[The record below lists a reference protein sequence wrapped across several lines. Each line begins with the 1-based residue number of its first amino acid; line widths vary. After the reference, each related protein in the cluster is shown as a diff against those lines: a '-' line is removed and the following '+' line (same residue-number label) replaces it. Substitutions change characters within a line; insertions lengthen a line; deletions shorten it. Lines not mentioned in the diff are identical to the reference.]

1 MNLSLRIPSEELAP
15 LKPFISIVL
24 VISMLLGLVFLQ
36 MEERRL
42 GYIILKMT
50 HDQRELVELKRNKE
64 MMLAKMTR
72 PQHVEAMAQKKFTL
86 KKVTNSQLIQL
97 TGAPISVPV
106 AAPSLVQKSGR
117 NL

>member
-1 MNLSLRIPSEELAP
+1 MSLFFKVPSSELEP
-15 LKPFISIVL
+15 LKPFLSVLLIVF
-24 VISMLLGLVFLQ
+24 MLLGIVFLQ

-42 GYIILKMT
+42 GYVILKLT
-50 HDQRELVELKRNKE
+50 RDQREIVEQKRNKE

-106 AAPSLVQKSGR
+106 SAQKMGSSR
-117 NL
+117 